1 MTGTGQ
7 DDGEPAPAGLAE
19 VRRALSTL
27 GGRKRLD
34 LLLDQP
40 DPQAIVRA
48 LPADE
53 LFYAIQEAGLADASD
68 VVQLASPEQFQTFLD
83 LDAWRG
89 NEADPMRLMPWIR
102 AARGPTSESDEDR
115 DEWRE
120 KLALLDP
127 DLVSLLLRSALRI
140 HDLEEDED
148 PDLEGERFVR
158 TVEGR
163 YIVEFVPDGA
173 DYIAVRRLL
182 DDLYEKDPF
191 MAGRIL
197 SAVRWELD
205 SDLAESALRWRN
217 GRLADLGYPT
227 FDEAISWFARP
238 ASRVEA
244 PAAAGLP
251 DRPAGFWLASFR
263 REALLD
269 RAAARLDPDAL
280 ARFEMEAM
288 AAANAAVVADRVDPA
303 DPDAV
308 RGAVESARALMEM
321 GLETLSGGDVEAAAS
336 VLASTPIKA
345 IFQRGFAHLLELR
358 WRAERQRKAEAAL
371 GPVPALDAPVGEAVD
386 ALLRRRPR
394 YFPGL
399 ELPRD
404 EWGSVAASGFQARPF
419 QSTEEVRRASGALD
433 DAGALLALGRQ
444 LGLAPTADAPAPTL
458 ATLYLTALANERL
471 GRAFAPAPLRRADL
485 PAVARAFET
494 LDDPRLAAAGAPGAL
509 LAAMAR
515 NRAAELAPIRA
526 GEEPPP
532 GAIAAVLVAEPA

>member
-7 DDGEPAPAGLAE
+7 DDSQPAPAGLAE
-19 VRRALSTL
+19 VRRALATL
-27 GGRKRLD
+27 GGRRRLE

-40 DPQAIVRA
+40 DPRAIVRA

-53 LFYAIQEAGLADASD
+53 LFYAIQEVGLADASD
-68 VVQLASPEQFQTFLD
+68 VIQLASPEQFQTFLD

-115 DEWRE
+115 DEWRL
-120 KLALLDP
+120 KLGALDP
-127 DLVSLLLRSALRI
+127 DLVSLLLRSTLRI
-140 HDLEEDED
+140 HDLEEDPD
-148 PDLEGERFVR
+148 PDFEGERFVR

-163 YIVEFVPDGA
+163 YMVEFVPDGA

-227 FDEAISWFARP
+227 FDEALSWFARP
-238 ASRVEA
+238 AVRGDA
-244 PAAAGLP
+244 PAGLP
-251 DRPAGFWLASFR
+251 DRPPGFWLASFR
-263 REALLD
+263 RDALLD
-269 RAAARLDPDAL
+269 RAASRLTPEAL
-280 ARFEMEAM
+280 ARFELETM
-288 AAANAAVVADRVDPA
+288 AAANAAIVADRIDPA

-308 RGAVESARALMEM
+308 RGAVETARALLEM
-321 GLETLSGGDVEAAAS
+321 GLEALSGGDGEAAAV
-336 VLASTPIKA
+336 VLSSTSLKA
-345 IFQRGFAHLLELR
+345 IFQRGFVQLLELR
-358 WRAERQRKAEAAL
+358 WRAERQAKAESTA
-371 GPVPALDAPVGEAVD
+371 GPLPSLDAPLAEAIEAV
-386 ALLRRRPR
+386 LCRRPR

-399 ELPRD
+399 DLPRE
-404 EWGSVAASGFQARPF
+404 EWGSVSASAFEARPF
-419 QSTEEVRRASGALD
+419 RSTAEVLRTASALD
-433 DAGALLALGRQ
+433 DAEALRTLGTK
-444 LGLAPTADAPAPTL
+444 LGFAPVSGSPPPTL

-471 GRAFAPAPLRRADL
+471 GRGFSPAPLGRSDL
-485 PAVARAFET
+485 PAVARALET
-494 LDDPRLAAAGAPGAL
+494 LDDPRLSEAGAPGAL

-515 NRAAELAPIRA
+515 NRGAELAPIRA

-532 GAIAAVLVAEPA
+532 GAIAAVLVAG

>member
-7 DDGEPAPAGLAE
+7 DEAEPAPAGLAE
-19 VRRALSTL
+19 VRHALASL
-27 GGRKRLD
+27 HGRKRLD

-53 LFYAIQEAGLADASD
+53 LFYAIQETGLADASD
-68 VVQLASPEQFQTFLD
+68 VVQLASPEQFQAFLD

-115 DEWRE
+115 DQWRE

-127 DLVSLLLRSALRI
+127 DLVSLLLRSTLRI

-158 TVEGR
+158 TVEGA

-205 SDLAESALRWRN
+205 SDLSESALRWRD

-227 FDEAISWFARP
+227 FEEAISWFARP
-238 ASRVEA
+238 ASRGDA
-244 PAAAGLP
+244 PAGLP

-263 REALLD
+263 RETLLD
-269 RAAARLDPDAL
+269 RAAARLAPAAL

-288 AAANAAVVADRVDPA
+288 AAANAAVVADRIDPA

-308 RGAVESARALMEM
+308 RGAVESARALLEM
-321 GLETLSGGDVEAAAS
+321 GLETLSGGDAEAAAA
-336 VLASTPIKA
+336 VLSSTSLKS
-345 IFQRGFAHLLELR
+345 IFQRGFVQLLELR
-358 WRAERQRKAEAAL
+358 WRAERQRKAEAAD
-371 GPVPALDAPVGEAVD
+371 GPSPALDAPLAEAVD
-386 ALLRRRPR
+386 AVLRRRPR

-399 ELPRD
+399 DLPRD
-404 EWGSVAASGFQARPF
+404 EWGSVAAGALEARPF
-419 QSTEEVRRASGALD
+419 RSTEEVLRT
-433 DAGALLALGRQ
+433 AGALGDSSSLLSLGRQ
-444 LGLAPTADAPAPTL
+444 LGLAPASGAPAPTL

-471 GRAFAPAPLRRADL
+471 GRGFSPVPLARSDL
-485 PAVARAFET
+485 PAVARALEV
-494 LDDPRLAAAGAPGAL
+494 LDDPRLVAAGAPGEL
-509 LAAMAR
+509 LATLAR

-526 GEEPPP
+526 GEEPPA

>member
-7 DDGEPAPAGLAE
+7 DDGQPAPAGLAE

-40 DPQAIVRA
+40 DPRAIVRA

-53 LFYAIQEAGLADASD
+53 LFHAIQEAGLADASD
-68 VVQLASPEQFQTFLD
+68 VVQLASPEQFQAFLD

-89 NEADPMRLMPWIR
+89 NEAEPMRLMPWIR

-120 KLALLDP
+120 KLAVLDP

-197 SAVRWELD
+197 SMVRWELD

-238 ASRVEA
+238 ASRAGA
-244 PAAAGLP
+244 PAGLP
-251 DRPAGFWLASFR
+251 ERPPGFWLASFR
-263 REALLD
+263 RETLLD
-269 RAAARLDPDAL
+269 RAAARLDPEAM

-303 DPDAV
+303 DTDAV
-308 RGAVESARALMEM
+308 RGAVESARALLEM
-321 GLETLSGGDVEAAAS
+321 GLEALSGGDPEVATS
-336 VLASTPIKA
+336 VLAATPLKTV
-345 IFQRGFAHLLELR
+345 FQRGFVQLLELR
-358 WRAERQRKAEAAL
+358 WRAERQRKSESAL
-371 GPVPALDAPVGEAVD
+371 GPVPALDAPIGEAVE
-386 ALLRRRPR
+386 AILRRRPR

-399 ELPRD
+399 DLPRD
-404 EWGSVAASGFQARPF
+404 EWGSVAASAPLARPF

-444 LGLAPTADAPAPTL
+444 LGLAPAAGPPAPTL

-471 GRAFAPAPLRRADL
+471 GRGFAPAPLRRADL

-494 LDDPRLAAAGAPGAL
+494 LDDPRLAGAGAAGVL
-509 LAAMAR
+509 LATLAR

-532 GAIAAVLVAEPA
+532 GAIAAVLVAGTD